1 MSFLVTKVVT
11 KTFHGSFP
19 LASGQVH
26 KSLLFAC
33 KNPTQQTKS
42 LSVSHNERLAIE
54 CFATLPALVAEAGIV
69 PRMVFGV
76 CFPRESEILGKNNP
90 SK

>member
-1 MSFLVTKVVT
+1 MSFLVT

-26 KSLLFAC
+26 KSLLFAWR
-33 KNPTQQTKS
+33 NSTQRQRS

-54 CFATLPALVAEAGIV
+54 CFATLPTLIAEDGIV
-69 PRMVFGV
+69 PRMVFGD
-76 CFPRESEILGKNNP
+76 CFPRESGILGKNNP